1 MADDGLKDIPI
12 VIRKNS
18 RSRNMVMRYQPLQ
31 HHISLTLP
39 RYVTIA
45 QGLDF
50 VQAKRKW
57 LEQQV
62 RQHGRHVP
70 LADGQMIPV
79 LGNWYRIRHVGGRG
93 VVQLEGDEI
102 HVPGEAA
109 FVARRLREWLKAW
122 LKKEIV
128 VLAATKAK
136 ALGVQFKK
144 IALRDTRSRWGSCS
158 HDGNLSFSWRL
169 IFAPREVMAYVVCH
183 EVAHLKHLDHSDRFW
198 AAVERLDATHL
209 TQRQW
214 LRTHG
219 PSLYSY
225 G

>member
-1 MADDGLKDIPI
+1 
-12 VIRKNS
+12 
-18 RSRNMVMRYQPLQ
+18 
-31 HHISLTLP
+31 
-39 RYVTIA
+39 
-45 QGLDF
+45 
-50 VQAKRKW
+50 
-57 LEQQV
+57 
-62 RQHGRHVP
+62 
-70 LADGQMIPV
+70 MIPV